1 MTSLCQ
7 RMTEDM
13 QVRNLSLGTLCSRAS
28 KSVDGSS
35 PCNHLAAGWDAFRD
49 QVLLPRFQAN
59 ALTLDEQGVTTL
71 HDDHVLIVVMNMFG

>member
-13 QVRNLSLGTLCSRAS
+13 QVRNLSLGTPCSRAS
-28 KSVDGSS
+28 KSVDRSS
-35 PCNHLAAGWDAFRD
+35 PCNYLAAVRDAFRD

-71 HDDHVLIVVMNMFG
+71 RNDHILIVVMNVFG